1 MRAGRILG
9 LGQITFLEP
18 TFSSLTEDL
27 YTAALL
33 GIPAVGARVLI
44 DMGEEP
50 IAVAV
55 SDGKEWYAVSFLFR
69 SPPRE
74 VIQICED
81 LDAEVHQEE
90 RETWLAAVREYYSL
104 LLAASTTPALEDLP
118 PDRLPG
124 LTALL
129 EEIWGK
135 GDAAVPCLDCCC
147 GSGAGSSAARAL
159 GMKPASYDNDP
170 ALLSLGLSTGRLLPE
185 ETMWIDATLAGRYLE
200 PVPRGIVAMMGE
212 INTFTAEM
220 WESITR
226 ELLSLVEEAV
236 ITVGTEP
243 EARRVE
249 GWSLASGHRARITE
263 NRRHSFYDRWVCQS
277 RKDG

>member
-1 MRAGRILG
+1 MRAGRILD
-9 LGQITFLEP
+9 LEEITFLEP
-18 TFSSLTEDL
+18 TFSSLTEDF
-27 YTAALL
+27 YTTALL

-44 DMGEEP
+44 DMGEDP
-50 IAVAV
+50 LAVAV
-55 SDGKEWYAVSFLFR
+55 SDGKEWYAISFLFR
-69 SPPRE
+69 RPSRE
-74 VIQICED
+74 VLQLCEN

-90 RETWLAAVREYYSL
+90 RNLWLAAVREYYSL

-124 LTALL
+124 LTDLL
-129 EEIWGK
+129 KELWGE
-135 GDAAVPCLDCCC
+135 GDAIPCLDCCC
-147 GSGAGSSAARAL
+147 GSGVGSSAARAL
-159 GMKPASYDNDP
+159 GMKPVSYDNDP

-200 PVPRGIVAMMGE
+200 PVPRGIAAMAGE

-220 WESITR
+220 WESIAR
-226 ELLSLVEEAV
+226 ELLSLVDEAV

-249 GWSLASGHRARITE
+249 EWSRGSGHRARVTE
-263 NRRHSFYDRWVCQS
+263 NRRHSFYDRWVCLS